1 MSLIIPDST
10 VNMYADV
17 PISAGHQLV
26 FSSVSAQNTY
36 FLNKRIVTKAGCS
49 YIRKTGRL
57 RIEFNAARVQQC
69 NYMSFTNTSF
79 DNVTFYAQI
88 LDYEYVNNETTDII
102 YAIDWWQTYM
112 FDADYHACSIL
123 REHLTES
130 DYQKAVANPWRRDV
144 PELLTDE
151 GLPCDKN
158 LEKIYDANISSYSG
172 EQFRVPS
179 KISGDDSDE
188 MVLCMFLSSFDIE
201 AIVTKE
207 RTKDV
212 KEINTKALAEY
223 NAFLDNFNYYVYN
236 EETIAGTTVK
246 KLRFNSWSNNFG
258 MTYSVMAIK
267 ISELTA
273 PIAGNKASVAMNQL
287 NDAIEFLTAYGITSS
302 IVGLYVLPE
311 WIFNVSTA
319 FESNAPGTEVNVSV
333 SKLIGVD
340 PKLNTYPFRYLR
352 VSSPLD
358 TKEFRLDLFNEMNSG
373 NSKCPL
379 LFSYNLNGIPSISIS
394 PINYGRNV
402 TSDDNYLKSNYDE
415 TITFQ
420 AFPQMGFSCDAFL
433 TFLSQQYATAMT
445 GNTMAGQSSLIA
457 AQQESIAGQGAA
469 ALGAVSAPASGFADV
484 IGKVF
489 QGDFGGAVSSGFGM
503 GNMAN
508 EQAASIARAQANY
521 EQSQQ
526 NINIQNE
533 AQGSR
538 LNGSGVFYG
547 TKRAFVNDQYTKGA
561 SSGYLPYQFN
571 AVCFWV
577 TIVTLNDDILKKYSN
592 YLSIYGYK
600 SLRTGRPH
608 ICDYVT
614 DGTNTPH
621 FSTFDGETFT
631 YVQTENMH
639 VSGVQATA
647 CAAIENLFN
656 AGCRFLKGD

>member
-10 VNMYADV
+10 VNLYADV

-36 FLNKRIVTKAGCS
+36 FLNKRLVTKAGCS

-79 DNVTFYAQI
+79 ENITFYARI
-88 LDYEYVNNETTDII
+88 LDYEYVNNETTDVL
-102 YAIDWWQTYM
+102 YAIDYWQTYM
-112 FDADYHACSIL
+112 FYAEFHACSIL
-123 REHLTES
+123 REHLTEV
-130 DYQKAVANPWRRDV
+130 DYQKAVANPWRRDI

-158 LEKIYDANISSYSG
+158 LEKIYTSNISAYSG

-179 KISGDDSDE
+179 KISEDDSDN

-201 AIVTKE
+201 TIITTAP
-207 RTKDV
+207 DV
-212 KEINTKALAEY
+212 INPDTLTEY

-236 EETIAGTTVK
+236 EETIGGTSVK
-246 KLRFNSWSNNFG
+246 KLRFNSWTNNFG
-258 MTYSVMAIK
+258 MTYSVLAIK
-267 ISELTA
+267 MSTLPT
-273 PIAGNKASVAMNQL
+273 PVVGTKAATAMNQL
-287 NDAIEFLTAYGITSS
+287 GKAIEFLTAYGVTSS

-311 WIFNVSTA
+311 WIFNISTA
-319 FESNAPGTEVNVSV
+319 FESNAPGTEIDVQV

-358 TKEFRLDLFNEMNSG
+358 TKEFRLDLFTNMNEGEN
-373 NSKCPL
+373 NCPL
-379 LFSYNLNGIPSISIS
+379 LYSYNLNGVPAISIS
-394 PINYGRNV
+394 PINYGRSV
-402 TSDDNYLKSNYDE
+402 ISDDNYLKSNYDE

-420 AFPQMGFSCDAFL
+420 AFPQMGFSCDAYL
-433 TFLSQQYATAMT
+433 TFLSQQYSSALQTRTQAGNAMLAAARQE
-445 GNTMAGQSSLIA
+445 GIVGQQQANLNAALSPYMAGTDLVGNFLQGDIMGATNTLAGSLTMDA
-457 AQQESIAGQGAA
+457 QNTANMLRARANDLQAQQNVNV
-469 ALGAVSAPASGFADV
+469 L
-484 IGKVF
+484 
-489 QGDFGGAVSSGFGM
+489 
-503 GNMAN
+503 
-508 EQAASIARAQANY
+508 
-521 EQSQQ
+521 
-526 NINIQNE
+526 NE
-533 AQGSR
+533 ARGGR
-538 LNGSGVFYG
+538 LSGSGVFDS
-547 TKRAFVNDQYTKGA
+547 TKRAFVNDQYIKGGA
-561 SSGYLPYQFN
+561 TGYLPYQFN

-577 TIVTLNDDILKKYSN
+577 TIVTLNDDILQKYSD
-592 YLSIYGYK
+592 YLDIYGYK

-614 DGTNTPH
+614 DGSNAPH
-621 FSTFDGETFT
+621 FTTFDGETFT

-639 VSGVQATA
+639 VTGLQANA

-656 AGCRFLKGD
+656 SGCRFLKGD

>member
-79 DNVTFYAQI
+79 ENVTFYAQI

-130 DYQKAVANPWRRDV
+130 DYQKAVENPWRRDV

-158 LEKIYDANISSYSG
+158 LEKIYNANISSYSG

-201 AIVTKE
+201 TIIT
-207 RTKDV
+207 TDPNT
-212 KEINTKALAEY
+212 INTETLAEY
-223 NAFLDNFNYYVYN
+223 NEFLNNFNYYVYN
-236 EETIAGTTVK
+236 EETIGGTTVK
-246 KLRFNSWSNNFG
+246 KLRFNSWANNFG
-258 MTYSVMAIK
+258 MNYSVMGIK
-267 ISELTA
+267 MSLLPT
-273 PIAGNKASVAMNQL
+273 PITGSKATVAMNQL
-287 NDAIEFLTAYGITSS
+287 AKAIDFLTAYGITSS

-311 WIFNVSTA
+311 WIFNISTA
-319 FESNAPGTEVNVSV
+319 FESNAPGSKIDVTVN
-333 SKLIGVD
+333 KLIDVD

-358 TKEFRLDLFNEMNSG
+358 TKELRLDLFNEMNSG

-379 LFSYNLNGIPSISIS
+379 LFSYNLNGIPAISVS

-402 TSDDNYLKSNYDE
+402 TSEDNYIKSNYDE

-420 AFPQMGFSCDAFL
+420 GFPQMGFSCDAFL
-433 TFLSQQYATAMT
+433 TFLSQQYSTALQT
-445 GNTMAGQSSLIA
+445 RTLAGTA
-457 AQQESIAGQGAA
+457 ALAAARQEGIAGQQQANLNA
-469 ALGAVSAPASGFADV
+469 ALSPYMTGADIVGNVA
-484 IGKVF
+484 
-489 QGDFGGAVSSGFGM
+489 QGNFKGTVNNTSSYLTM
-503 GNMAN
+503 DEQNTANMLR
-508 EQAASIARAQANY
+508 ARAKDLQA
-521 EQSQQ
+521 QQ
-526 NINIQNE
+526 DVNVREE
-533 AQGSR
+533 ARGGR
-538 LNGSGVFYG
+538 LDGSGVFNS
-547 TKRAFVNDQYTKGA
+547 TKRAFVNDQYTKGS

-577 TIVTLNDDILKKYSN
+577 TIVTLNDDILKKYSD

-608 ICDYVT
+608 VCDYVT

-656 AGCRFLKGD
+656 SGCRFLKGD

>member
-1 MSLIIPDST
+1 MSLIVPDST

-26 FSSVSAQNTY
+26 FSSRSSQNTY
-36 FLNKRIVTKAGCS
+36 FLNKRLVTKAGCS

-79 DNVTFYAQI
+79 ENVTFYAQI
-88 LDYEYVNNETTDII
+88 LDYEYVNNETTDVL
-102 YAIDWWQTYM
+102 YAIDYWQTYM
-112 FDADYHACSIL
+112 FDADFHACSIL

-130 DYQKAVANPWRRDV
+130 DYQKAVANPWRRDI

-158 LEKIYDANISSYSG
+158 LEKIYNANISSYSG
-172 EQFRVPS
+172 EQFRIPS
-179 KISGDDSDE
+179 KISEDDSDN

-201 AIVTKE
+201 AIVTNE
-207 RTKDV
+207 NTGA
-212 KEINTKALAEY
+212 INSETLAEY
-223 NAFLDNFNYYVYN
+223 NSFLDNFNYYTYN
-236 EETIAGTTVK
+236 EEVISGTTVK
-246 KLRFNSWSNNFG
+246 KLKFNSWSNNFG

-267 ISELTA
+267 ISSL
-273 PIAGNKASVAMNQL
+273 PVPVIGNKAATAMNKL
-287 NDAIEFLTAYGITSS
+287 GKAIEFLTAYGITSS

-319 FESNAPGTEVNVSV
+319 FESNAPGTEVDVAVN
-333 SKLIGVD
+333 KLVGVD

-358 TKEFRLDLFNEMNSG
+358 TKEFRFDLFSEMSG
-373 NSKCPL
+373 GNNNCPL
-379 LFSYNLNGIPSISIS
+379 LFSYNLNGIPAISIS

-402 TSDDNYLKSNYDE
+402 ISDDNYLKSNYDE

-433 TFLSQQYATAMT
+433 TFLSQQYSSAMT

-457 AQQESIAGQGAA
+457 AHQESIAGQGAA
-469 ALGAVSAPASGFADV
+469 ALGASSAPTSGFADV
-484 IGKVF
+484 LGKTL
-489 QGDFGGAVSSGFGM
+489 QLDFGGAVSSGFGM
-503 GNMAN
+503 GNMVN

-547 TKRAFVNDQYTKGA
+547 TKRAFVNDQYSKGS

-577 TIVTLNDDILKKYSN
+577 TIVTLNDDILKKYSD
-592 YLSIYGYK
+592 YLDIYGYK

>member
-36 FLNKRIVTKAGCS
+36 FLNKRLVTKAGCS

-69 NYMSFTNTSF
+69 NYMSFTNASF
-79 DNVTFYAQI
+79 ENVTFYARI
-88 LDYEYVNNETTDII
+88 LDYEYVNNETTDVL
-102 YAIDWWQTYM
+102 YAIDYWQTYM
-112 FDADYHACSIL
+112 FDAEFHACSIL
-123 REHLTES
+123 REHLTEV
-130 DYQKAVANPWRRDV
+130 DYQKAVDNPWRRDIQ
-144 PELLTDE
+144 ELLTDE

-158 LEKIYDANISSYSG
+158 LEKIYTTNLSSYTG

-179 KISGDDSDE
+179 KISADDSDN

-201 AIVTKE
+201 TIVTDE
-207 RTKDV
+207 NTGN
-212 KEINTKALAEY
+212 INSETLAEY
-223 NAFLDNFNYYVYN
+223 NAFLENFNYYVY
-236 EETIAGTTVK
+236 TDTQIAGTTVK

-267 ISELTA
+267 MSSLTT
-273 PIAGNKASVAMNQL
+273 PVVGTKATVAMNQL
-287 NDAIEFLTAYGITSS
+287 GKAIDFLTAYGITSS

-319 FESNAPGTEVNVSV
+319 FESNAPGTEIDVAVN
-333 SKLIGVD
+333 KLIGVD
-340 PKLNTYPFRYLR
+340 PKLNTFPFRYLR

-358 TKEFRLDLFNEMNSG
+358 VKEYRLDLFNEMNNG
-373 NSKCPL
+373 NANCPL
-379 LFSYNLNGIPSISIS
+379 LFSYNLNGVPAISIS
-394 PINYGRNV
+394 PIDYSRVV
-402 TSDDNYLKSNYDE
+402 TSDDNYVKSNYDE

-433 TFLSQQYATAMT
+433 TFLSQQYSSAMT

-457 AQQESIAGQGAA
+457 AQQEAMAAQGAA
-469 ALGAVSAPASGFADV
+469 ALGAVSSPITGFADIV
-484 IGKVF
+484 GKALR
-489 QGDFGGAVSSGFGM
+489 GDLGGAVTSGFGM
-503 GNMAN
+503 GNIAN
-508 EQAASIARAQANY
+508 EQAASIARAQATY

-533 AQGSR
+533 AQGGR

-547 TKRAFVNDQYTKGA
+547 TKRAYVNDQYSKGS

-571 AVCFWV
+571 SICFWI
-577 TIVTLNDDILKKYSN
+577 TIVSLNDDILQKYSD

-608 ICDYVT
+608 VCDYVT
-614 DGTNTPH
+614 DGSNAPH
-621 FSTFDGETFT
+621 FTTFDDETFT

-639 VSGVQATA
+639 VTGLQANA
-647 CAAIENLFN
+647 CTAIENLFN
-656 AGCRFLKGD
+656 VGCRFLKGD